1 MRNKIEFINFKLQV
15 ATFQQINDWT
25 LPLNEFIIL
34 KKKKKKHFCT
44 TRVDLSNDFIHKEL
58 EILLR

>member
-25 LPLNEFIIL
+25 LPLNEYIIL
-34 KKKKKKHFCT
+34 KKKNTFPLQD
-44 TRVDLSNDFIHKEL
+44 RVDLSNDFIHKEL

>member
-34 KKKKKKHFCT
+34 KKKKHFST